1 MLEYSDFYDFTS
13 SYPTSR
19 PVEEQEIVEDDND
32 SNWSDD
38 PDSDTSSI
46 ASDILQPVHTSHD
59 ILELRLPHLG
69 KRLGHRSLA
78 RYYRQNLR
86 PEKIVTQGEQ
96 THRLM
101 IEGPSVAAGRPA
113 MGVRRF
119 GDRSMMVEVS
129 KRRHAEREARR
140 FRDQRER
147 EQFRTGVAFRKTAE
161 FKKYYRG
168 IHPLHFH
175 PLHSWVWANWHRSA
189 VTVISAVQSL
199 KGAPRGG
206 TPRFFIARGGIHYSF
221 LSEY

>member
-13 SYPTSR
+13 SYPTSK
-19 PVEEQEIVEDDND
+19 PVEEQEIVDDDDD

-86 PEKIVTQGEQ
+86 PEKLVTQGER

-101 IEGPSVAAGRPA
+101 IEGPSLTAGRPA

-119 GDRSMMVEVS
+119 GDRSMLVEVS

-147 EQFRTGVAFRKTAE
+147 EQFRIGVAFRKTAE

-168 IHPLHFH
+168 IRPL
-175 PLHSWVWANWHRSA
+175 RS
-189 VTVISAVQSL
+189 
-199 KGAPRGG
+199 
-206 TPRFFIARGGIHYSF
+206 
-221 LSEY
+221 

>member
-1 MLEYSDFYDFTS
+1 MAYSTTTETLEYSDFYDFTS
-13 SYPTSR
+13 SYTPHDS
-19 PVEEQEIVEDDND
+19 IVEDDND

-38 PDSDTSSI
+38 PDSETSSI
-46 ASDILQPVHTSHD
+46 ASDDLRPVQLEHS

-86 PEKIVTQGEQ
+86 PEKLVTQGEQ

-101 IEGPSVAAGRPA
+101 LEGPTLATGRQA
-113 MGVRRF
+113 VGMRRF

-147 EQFRTGVAFRKTAE
+147 EQFRIGIAFRKTAE
-161 FKKYYRG
+161 YKKYYRG
-168 IHPLHFH
+168 MFCMKGLW
-175 PLHSWVWANWHRSA
+175 LMYRSA
-189 VTVISAVQSL
+189 VAVS
-199 KGAPRGG
+199 GPRCRSGVEG
-206 TPRFFIARGGIHYSF
+206 SWLLCGSDVWLDCVEYSSQVG
-221 LSEY
+221 LP